1 MRRETCHISLC
12 AIVVLTLLSG
22 SITYAENAPLIIT
35 PGTGYVFYPGNSVT
49 LGNLFK
55 VGANSITI
63 TSLGLFDDGAPGL
76 NQSHSVGLWTTSG
89 TLLARSDFS
98 PGLDGFTDNGF
109 IYQNLANQV
118 VLQPGI
124 SYILGASYQSGS
136 TDGLHVN
143 DTIEYETWS
152 STVTFNG
159 SGRYT
164 PDGSGFIFPYL
175 QVGGL
180 SYVGPNALYAVP
192 EPATL
197 LLLGLG
203 AAMLRKTKRV
213 RRAICLVVV
222 CVIAVDNFASAD
234 TIRGISMDFVT
245 IGNADNPIDTRPEAN
260 PYGCGSVGYNYRI
273 GKYEVTNAQWNAF
286 TAAAGAPTGNDGGYA
301 RSSVYY

>member
-12 AIVVLTLLSG
+12 ALVALTLLSG

-35 PGTGYVFYPGNSVT
+35 PGTGYVFYGGASVT
-49 LGNLFK
+49 LGNLFQVRDK
-55 VGANSITI
+55 SITI
-63 TSLGLFDDGAPGL
+63 TSLGLFDDGTPGL

-89 TLLARSDFS
+89 TLLARADFS
-98 PGLDGFTDNGF
+98 PGLNGFENNGF

-118 VLQPGI
+118 VLQPYV
-124 SYILGASYQSGS
+124 SYVLGASYQSSS

-152 STVTFNG
+152 SSVTFNG

-180 SYVGPNALYAVP
+180 SYVGPNALYAIP

-203 AAMLRKTKRV
+203 AAMLRRKR
-213 RRAICLVVV
+213 
-222 CVIAVDNFASAD
+222 S
-234 TIRGISMDFVT
+234 
-245 IGNADNPIDTRPEAN
+245 
-260 PYGCGSVGYNYRI
+260 
-273 GKYEVTNAQWNAF
+273 
-286 TAAAGAPTGNDGGYA
+286 
-301 RSSVYY
+301 